1 MADLILRGGTVI
13 DGTGSPRFRG
23 DVAIEGD
30 RIVRRSGDV
39 SKMAGAREIDV
50 SGKIVAPGFIDV
62 HTHDDR
68 ALFAA
73 PDMAAKASQGV
84 TTVITGNCG
93 ISLAPLTPDERPP
106 PPLDLIGEQGDYR
119 YPRFAD
125 YLAALDRDAG
135 RDQRRLPCRA
145 FDVAGR
151 RDARV
156 RPAGARGRD
165 RSDGRAVAG
174 GARRRRGRDV
184 HGAVLCPGVS
194 RTCCRDR
201 GAGEAVAAG
210 RRSLYDAYA
219 RRDRACARQSRR
231 ELSCR
236 RERRRAGRDL
246 APQGHR
252 GREFRPHRR
261 DSAEDRG
268 GDAAPGDRARR
279 LSVYCLLDGAA
290 HGADRGR
297 AEGHDHLVEAA
308 PGAGRARPRRY
319 RARLGR
325 RAYSTRRRGCSRPGR
340 SIG

>member
-1 MADLILRGGTVI
+1 
-13 DGTGSPRFRG
+13 
-23 DVAIEGD
+23 
-30 RIVRRSGDV
+30 
-39 SKMAGAREIDV
+39 MAGAREIDV

-93 ISLAPLTPDERPP
+93 ISLAPLTLDDAPAAAARPDRRAGRLPLSALRRLSRRARP
-106 PPLDLIGEQGDYR
+106 
-119 YPRFAD
+119 
-125 YLAALDRDAG
+125 DAG

-165 RSDGRAVAG
+165 RSDGRAAAG
-174 GARRRRGRDV
+174 GARRRRDRDV
-184 HGAVLCPGVS
+184 HQGCSTRRRFTRLPPRSRRWRSCCGRPARSTRRICATRPSMCSTVS
-194 RTCCRDR
+194 TRAFMSAR
-201 GAGEAVAAG
+201 AAG
-210 RRSLYDAYA
+210 VPVVISHHKVT
-219 RRDRACARQSRR
+219 
-231 ELSCR
+231 
-236 RERRRAGRDL
+236 GR
-246 APQGHR
+246 
-252 GREFRPHRR
+252 REFRPHRR
-261 DSAEDRG
+261 DPAEDRG
-268 GDAAPGDRARR
+268 GDAAAGDRARR

-308 PGAGRARPRRY
+308 PGTGRARPRRY

-325 RAYSTRRRGCSRPGR
+325 ERTRRGGAAAAGRAR